1 MSKIASLQAGLDR
14 AASNRA
20 AVVAAP
26 PTPPTSSHQPETPP
40 VKEEAKS
47 RAGKVHVGAYLPEG
61 FRRSLRRVQA
71 ETGEDTQTLIARALN
86 DLFKAHNVPVVD
98 QDRARSTKVYMS
110 RPARDRPQR
119 RLARTVARMFRAS
132 TRTARA
138 AGSFAMLRMWPRTR
152 RLEFSEQLAAYR
164 FSRRIDHAETIAC
177 PITAAVHYLRL
188 RRSDG
193 EECAM
198 LVRDESAFAL
208 SLLPWA
214 DPDTSAMKKA
224 DTLARTGLIS
234 LAVWSIPA

>member
-1 MSKIASLQAGLDR
+1 MEMNMSKIASLQAGLDR

-98 QDRARSTKVYMS
+98 QDR
-110 RPARDRPQR
+110 
-119 RLARTVARMFRAS
+119 
-132 TRTARA
+132 
-138 AGSFAMLRMWPRTR
+138 
-152 RLEFSEQLAAYR
+152 
-164 FSRRIDHAETIAC
+164 
-177 PITAAVHYLRL
+177 
-188 RRSDG
+188 
-193 EECAM
+193 
-198 LVRDESAFAL
+198 SA
-208 SLLPWA
+208 
-214 DPDTSAMKKA
+214 
-224 DTLARTGLIS
+224 
-234 LAVWSIPA
+234 